1 MMDLNGKTAVI
12 TGAAGGIG
20 LAIVERLLMQGMN
33 VVLSDID
40 EARLA
45 AQVERLKNNGHIVS
59 GCVTDVSSQESVN
72 KLAQFAL
79 STYGN
84 VHIVCNNAGIGG
96 GSADDKPVWEASIS
110 DWKWALD
117 INVWGIIHGIRSF
130 VPLLLKQGHECHI
143 INTASRAGLISGT
156 SIYGTTKHAV
166 ISITEALYVQ
176 LKLAESCIHVS
187 LLCPGAVNTELSK
200 NSSRIRPRDTNDSK
214 SYKDSSK
221 LSNSNKLN
229 FMDSYRNTVETRMA
243 SGSSAQDMADLLL
256 NGLSNGDFYIM
267 PGSVKGGPIQAR
279 FNNIEA
285 HKILDAKL
293 TFPQFEWNETN

>member
-117 INVWGIIHGIRSF
+117 INVWG
-130 VPLLLKQGHECHI
+130 V

-256 NGLSNGDFYIM
+256 DGLSNGDFYIM

-285 HKILDAKL
+285 HKILDSKL